1 MDSVKKR
8 CETGVLFIIDEVW
21 KTLGRS
27 LGLKE
32 RELDWLELMF
42 AEPTEN
48 DVMSF
53 VKFILC

>member
-1 MDSVKKR
+1 MLRRDVK
-8 CETGVLFIIDEVW
+8 TGVLFIIDEVW